1 MNNLFRTA
9 DLCDR
14 CADTQ
19 RLQIVEP
26 IFRNFGG
33 RATFSGPIT
42 TLKVFEDNIA
52 LRRTLERKVEG
63 RILVVDGGGSDRCA
77 LFGGN
82 ITRLA
87 CENGWAGIIAYGC
100 LRDTLEVNQLPI
112 GILALHPHPLLSHK
126 RGGGQEDVLVTFA
139 GVNFRS
145 DYFVY
150 ADEDGIV
157 VSESPLT

>member
-1 MNNLFRTA
+1 MNTIFRTA

-14 CADTQ
+14 YADTQ

-26 IFRNFGG
+26 IFSNFGG
-33 RATFSGPIT
+33 AATFSGPIT

-52 LRRTLERKVEG
+52 LRRTLERKVDG

-82 ITRLA
+82 MTRLA
-87 CENGWAGIIAYGC
+87 CENGWTGIIAYGC

-112 GILALHPHPLLSHK
+112 GIRALHPHPLRSHK
-126 RGGGQEDVLVTFA
+126 RGGGQEDVLITFA